1 MSVLTGTPPQ
11 VFLTQEEAQGV
22 LHRQRRANSFLEE
35 LRAGSLERE
44 CREEQCSFEEA
55 REIFQD
61 VDRTVSPP
69 SGTPR
74 CLGDA
79 AGPAASWDTATRSR
93 PGPPGPLPKAGGRLH
108 SAHRLGRTGHPNPT
122 SQNTV

>member
-1 MSVLTGTPPQ
+1 MWHRGVSAHGDPPPQ

-44 CREEQCSFEEA
+44 CLEEQCSFEEA

-61 VDRTVSPP
+61 VDRTVSSPQVCGWAASLRGP
-69 SGTPR
+69 LR
-74 CLGDA
+74 CLCDA
-79 AGPAASWDTATRSR
+79 DGPAATGDCKQARPSR
-93 PGPPGPLPKAGGRLH
+93 ASP
-108 SAHRLGRTGHPNPT
+108 
-122 SQNTV
+122 